1 MKQHQ
6 TKRKGPPKK
15 ANRSGREVEANEL
28 RSSKLLDSA
37 IQERKLANRLITLRG
52 EELQE
57 NDERTIEVVFSAGA
71 EYRQWWGREKLDI
84 NGCKLERLNSRTS
97 PGAAQSR
104 QG

>member
-6 TKRKGPPKK
+6 TKRKGPPKR
-15 ANRSGREVEANEL
+15 ANRSGHEGKANEL

-37 IQERKLANRLITLRG
+37 IQERKLANRLITLRAD
-52 EELQE
+52 EIDA

-84 NGCKLERLNSRTS
+84 NGW
-97 PGAAQSR
+97 
-104 QG
+104 